1 MGRRRGL
8 PENRCLLD
16 FSSICSLQL
25 FLYTTDRHGVIKF
38 FLISC
43 LSLALF
49 SVVVREGECGSEEVR
64 EDF

>member
-1 MGRRRGL
+1 MGCRCGL

-16 FSSICSLQL
+16 FPSICSLQL

-38 FLISC
+38 FLVSC